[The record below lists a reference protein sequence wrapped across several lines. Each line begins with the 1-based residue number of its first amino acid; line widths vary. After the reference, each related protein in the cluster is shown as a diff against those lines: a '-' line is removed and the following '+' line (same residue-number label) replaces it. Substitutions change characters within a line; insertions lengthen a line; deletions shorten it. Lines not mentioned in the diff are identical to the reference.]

1 MYKYIIITH
10 NIKLLIKL
18 NNNNLN
24 KKQSNTNVLHY
35 LINDNNDNYDD
46 NYDDNDNNSIYINYY
61 NQLYKYYGI
70 KQYEH
75 HIELV
80 LLYNNNYRY
89 IKFYKYSSFYQTIS
103 RKYITY
109 NLFPNDKRM
118 TQKDKISILN
128 LFLNLSKFN

>member
-1 MYKYIIITH
+1 MYKYIIIT
-10 NIKLLIKL
+10 NDIKLLIKNISYKSNQHKI
-18 NNNNLN
+18 NNNNFN
-24 KKQSNTNVLHY
+24 K
-35 LINDNNDNYDD
+35 LINDNDN
-46 NYDDNDNNSIYINYY
+46 IYINYY
-61 NQLYKYYGI
+61 NELYKYYAI

-80 LLYNNNYRY
+80 LLSNNNYKC
-89 IKFYKYSSFYQTIS
+89 IKFYKYSDFYQTIS

-118 TQKDKISILN
+118 VQQDNISILN